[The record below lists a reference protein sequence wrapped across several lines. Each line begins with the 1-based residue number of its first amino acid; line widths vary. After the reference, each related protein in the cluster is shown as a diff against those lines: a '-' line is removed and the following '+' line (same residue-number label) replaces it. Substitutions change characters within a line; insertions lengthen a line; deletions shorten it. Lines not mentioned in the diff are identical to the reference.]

1 MSGVII
7 AGTGHRPVH
16 CPCGYDENHPWLL
29 QKKNQLRDFLIKFEP
44 SLVITGM
51 AIGWDTWL
59 AQEALFLDIPIACYV
74 PFPGQQNKWPEESR
88 RKYDHILSRAKI
100 VNNISDSYSKSV
112 FFKRDEA
119 MVNSADEICALLN
132 PEIKSGGTFYT
143 VNYALK
149 QNKKCW
155 NLWDDTLEI
164 K

>member
-1 MSGVII
+1 MSVII
-7 AGTGHRPVH
+7 AGTGHRPIY

-29 QKKNQLRDFLIKFEP
+29 QKKKQLRESLFIYEP

-100 VNNISDSYSKSV
+100 VKNISDSYSKNA
-112 FFKRDEA
+112 FFKRDDA
-119 MVNSADEICALLN
+119 MVDDCTQVFALWNQEIQ
-132 PEIKSGGTFYT
+132 SGGTYHT
-143 VNYALK
+143 VQYALSK
-149 QNKKCW
+149 DKPITNFW
-155 NLWDDTLEI
+155 
-164 K
+164 